1 MLKRGWYHNVIPT
14 SFLKVISCFPS
25 LIPAS
30 LPVDRSRFSLGI
42 PAAIVVPVLLGFHRL
57 RKQAAKVRS
66 PSACVDISSSQSVV
80 HILPQSL
87 PQATLSFRFSNIQ
100 DTLVGTSLI
109 FLLKLF
115 RRIDFS
121 LRAVLLFRETDCH
134 SLRRKYP
141 IDSWHLRNS
150 TTAVTTEFLQCNGGN
165 RCGTERFEPTKQA

>member
-14 SFLKVISCFPS
+14 SFLKVTSYFSS
-25 LIPAS
+25 LNPAS
-30 LPVDRSRFSLGI
+30 WPVDRSRFSLGI
-42 PAAIVVPVLLGFHRL
+42 PAVIVVPFLLRFHRL

-66 PSACVDISSSQSVV
+66 PKSARRPVRP
-80 HILPQSL
+80 HGY
-87 PQATLSFRFSNIQ
+87 FRFPVHSPCTVLASAAGHAFLPLFNIQ

-141 IDSWHLRNS
+141 IDSWHLRDRMTS
-150 TTAVTTEFLQCNGGN
+150 VTTEFL
-165 RCGTERFEPTKQA
+165 